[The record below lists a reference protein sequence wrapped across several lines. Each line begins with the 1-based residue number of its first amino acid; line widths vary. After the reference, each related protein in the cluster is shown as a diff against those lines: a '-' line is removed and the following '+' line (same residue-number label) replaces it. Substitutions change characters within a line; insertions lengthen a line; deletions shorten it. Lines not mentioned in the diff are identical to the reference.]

1 VKRTGDIFFPKRWV
15 ASLVWGHS
23 ADKVR
28 ETVDKFLAARP
39 AYPLMLKRKILMNV
53 WGKFGE

>member
-1 VKRTGDIFFPKRWV
+1 LLFFSDDGYL
-15 ASLVWGHS
+15 SLVEGCSVEPWGHP

-28 ETVDKFLAARP
+28 KTVDEFLAARS

-53 WGKFGE
+53 WEK